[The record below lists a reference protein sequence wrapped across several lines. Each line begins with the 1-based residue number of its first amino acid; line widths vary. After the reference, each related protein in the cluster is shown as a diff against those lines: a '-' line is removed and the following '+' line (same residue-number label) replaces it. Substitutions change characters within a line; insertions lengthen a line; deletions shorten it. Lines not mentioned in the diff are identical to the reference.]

1 MLVPFRLSAL
11 FGVLFSVVAL
21 QLTFWPIWLAAQGLD
36 AAAVG
41 LVVSLGYWMRILG
54 DPLAGLVADRTGTRR
69 RAMIAICA
77 LALLAAGSLLWS
89 RGFAAIFLASLL
101 WAGAFSAL
109 VPLGDNLAL
118 LTARAR
124 GLDYARLRVWGSIG
138 FVASAALA
146 GRLLSDRPADTV
158 LHLLLA
164 GLAVVLAACC
174 ALPELPSSAG
184 AAPRRRS
191 APWPLLRNAVYLR
204 FLLAAGLAQAS
215 HGVLYAFA
223 SLHWQ
228 EGGLSKD
235 VIGLLW
241 IEGVVAEIALFTFGR
256 RFVERLGAARL
267 LGLAALAGIARWT
280 VLASTGTLPLIVLAQ
295 ALHGL
300 TFGASHLGAMRFI
313 LEAVPTSHSATGQTL
328 YTGLALGAGYGLSI
342 MLSGPLYAVAGGGA
356 YFAMAG
362 LSALALMTARSLS
375 RRWRPGEVLGLRPPD
390 PGA

>member
-1 MLVPFRLSAL
+1 MRMLVPFRLSAL
-11 FGVLFSVVAL
+11 FGVLFSVVAI

-41 LVVSLGYWMRILG
+41 LVVSVGYWMRILG

-69 RAMIAICA
+69 RAMIAICTI
-77 LALLAAGSLLWS
+77 ALLAACSLLWS
-89 RGFAAIFLASLL
+89 RSFPTILVASLL
-101 WAGAFSAL
+101 WTGAFSAL

-124 GLDYARLRVWGSIG
+124 GLDYARLRVWGSVG

-146 GRLLSDRPADTV
+146 GRLLTDRPADTV

-164 GLAVVLAACC
+164 GLAAALLACF

-184 AAPRRRS
+184 VTPQRRPS
-191 APWPLLRNAVYLR
+191 PWPLLRNAVYLR

-228 EGGLSKD
+228 DAGMSRE

-241 IEGVVAEIALFTFGR
+241 IEGVLAEIALFTFGR
-256 RFVERLGAARL
+256 GFVDRLGAARL
-267 LGLAALAGIARWT
+267 LGLAAIAGVVRWTLLAGT
-280 VLASTGTLPLIVLAQ
+280 DSLPLVLLAQ

-300 TFGASHLGAMRFI
+300 TFGASHLAAMRFI

-356 YFAMAG
+356 FLAMSV
-362 LSALALMTARSLS
+362 LSALAFLIAWSLARN
-375 RRWRPGEVLGLRPPD
+375 WRPGEMLALR
-390 PGA
+390 A